1 MNKKSIV
8 FVILI
13 SLFSISF
20 FFFQYIKEFRA
31 DLVGAAY
38 STTKPANGHL
48 WSEMECSS
56 SLCLTGDSVGVGTFS
71 PSQKLEVNGSGLF
84 SGDVCNGGGKCLSSV
99 FQTNVIAGTNPTCP
113 SGQTAIMKAYNGT
126 WYIASQ
132 PTTWTQVTCGIV
144 MSSDG
149 TPLLVNSQH
158 STGNCTNAGGTVVSG
173 SGNNI
178 CRFNLSSCPSGW
190 VQYLNWSTTIA
201 TAGNTPAYS
210 CGGATCGA
218 CSINTGQHNWSNV
231 ARESKPNTMFFHW
244 WQYGYGGAGALF
256 CTCEHAHGFNST
268 CRKLDNPD
276 YEWQGG
282 YDNGD
287 IYATFTQI
295 GCY

>member
-20 FFFQYIKEFRA
+20 FFFQYIKEFKA

-38 STTKPANGHL
+38 STSKPANGHL

-56 SLCLTGDSVGVGTFS
+56 YLCLTGDNVGVGTFS

-84 SGDVCNGGGKCLSSV
+84 SGDVCNGGGKCLSSI

-113 SGQTAIMKAYNGT
+113 AGQTAIMKAYNGT

-173 SGNNI
+173 SGNNM
-178 CRFNLSSCPSGW
+178 CRFNSSSCPAGW
-190 VQYLNWSTTIA
+190 VKYLNWSTTAATQLSITGSTTCPQAPNPAGYPACNTATGSHSWNNIA
-201 TAGNTPAYS
+201 VESKTPCVRVACNYAGGGCSSVCYDNSIPRCFIEGSTAGVVD
-210 CGGATCGA
+210 CGGIGYA
-218 CSINTGQHNWSNV
+218 SI
-231 ARESKPNTMFFHW
+231 
-244 WQYGYGGAGALF
+244 
-256 CTCEHAHGFNST
+256 
-268 CRKLDNPD
+268 
-276 YEWQGG
+276 
-282 YDNGD
+282 
-287 IYATFTQI
+287 TQI